1 MAQITPLNTTLEE
14 KVEGESEDITFGYQL
29 LADETFK
36 SINIIDYQPTPGMNV
51 SGARLYG
58 TYQSVFSF
66 SGDVLKYR
74 QGDQIKSASAWEQ
87 LPPPSEADLFLW
99 KAPKSLERT
108 FTYTVE
114 LIYMWQPPEVPPATE
129 GGSAVVPEPV
139 EKKIQQVY
147 SQRVVGNWSK
157 WANQL
162 RNYVYAGT

>member
-1 MAQITPLNTTLEE
+1 MAQITPIDTTLEE
-14 KVEGESEDITFGYQL
+14 KVEGESEDITFGYIL

-66 SGDVLKYR
+66 SGDALKYR
-74 QGDQIKSASAWEQ
+74 QGDEIKSASAWEQ

-99 KAPKSLERT
+99 KAPASLERT

-157 WANQL
+157 WATQL